1 MGKASSAKKISRAAR
16 AGGRVSSGQPRSLL
30 FPGVLVVI
38 VMLGVSLVVY
48 ARSER
53 SDADLGGVPQLG
65 DHIHAAYGV
74 NVCGEEADPLPEF
87 ESSIGIHTHGDGV
100 MHIHPFSALG
110 TGVNATLGRF
120 LKDARA
126 GQPPLNV
133 SLSDTKLVYMENT
146 FEEGKTKCG
155 GLDGDAALR
164 VAYWEDVSDPEA
176 KPVITTGGFGDLRL
190 TKNGSGFT
198 IFFGD
203 PKAAIPMPPAAA
215 NLEALGAADGGSTVT
230 TAGEGDGTSTTAPE
244 GSSSST
250 TTAESSTTSTTAG

>member
-30 FPGVLVVI
+30 FPGVLMVI

-65 DHIHAAYGV
+65 DHIHAAYAV
-74 NVCGEEADPLPEF
+74 NVCGEFAAALPEF
-87 ESSIGIHTHGDGV
+87 EHSTGIHTHAGDGV
-100 MHIHPFSALG
+100 MHIHPFSSLA
-110 TGVNATLGRF
+110 TGINATLGRF
-120 LKDARA
+120 VKNARE
-126 GQPPLNV
+126 GQPPLDV
-133 SLSDTKLVYMENT
+133 SISDKKLVYLGDE
-146 FEEGKTKCG
+146 FEEGVTKC
-155 GLDGDAALR
+155 DGVDADATVR
-164 VAYWEDVSDPEA
+164 VAYWEDVSDVEA
-176 KPVITTGGFGDLRL
+176 APVITTGGFEDLRL

-203 PKAAIPMPPAAA
+203 PKAEIQLPPAAA

-230 TAGEGDGTSTTAPE
+230 TSGEGDATSTTAPE
-244 GSSSST
+244 GSS